1 MPGRTSAP
9 SHAGIASWWTIIAPP
24 EKRMPTLV
32 LSLVLFLGILVGLIA
47 GLVIC
52 ANTDLGDFGFTHAR
66 HDLLKC
72 AMVALVITAA
82 GVGLYHLAQNA
93 RVFLAL
99 VPIFYL
105 GVKVSWLG
113 ISTPEVV
120 VTGGTTIV
128 SIAVVSM
135 IAFRLLAS

>member
-1 MPGRTSAP
+1 
-9 SHAGIASWWTIIAPP
+9 
-24 EKRMPTLV
+24 MPTLLLAVV
-32 LSLVLFLGILVGLIA
+32 LLIGIGVGLMA

-52 ANTDLGDFGFTHAR
+52 ANTDLGDFGFTDAR
-66 HDLLKC
+66 RDLLKC
-72 AMVALVITAA
+72 AGLALVIAAA

-93 RVFLAL
+93 RVFLVL

-105 GVKVSWLG
+105 GVKVTWLG

-128 SIAVVSM
+128 SIAMVGTIV
-135 IAFRLLAS
+135 RLLLAL

>member
-1 MPGRTSAP
+1 MPS
-9 SHAGIASWWTIIAPP
+9 
-24 EKRMPTLV
+24 LV
-32 LSLVLFLGILVGLIA
+32 LSLVLFPGMLVGLIA

-52 ANTDLGDFGFTHAR
+52 ANTDLGDFGFTDAR
-66 HDLLKC
+66 RDLLKC
-72 AMVALVITAA
+72 AGLALVIAAA

-105 GVKVSWLG
+105 GVKLSWLG

-120 VTGGTTIV
+120 VAGGTTIL
-128 SIAVVSM
+128 SIAIVGTIV
-135 IAFRLLAS
+135 RLLLAL